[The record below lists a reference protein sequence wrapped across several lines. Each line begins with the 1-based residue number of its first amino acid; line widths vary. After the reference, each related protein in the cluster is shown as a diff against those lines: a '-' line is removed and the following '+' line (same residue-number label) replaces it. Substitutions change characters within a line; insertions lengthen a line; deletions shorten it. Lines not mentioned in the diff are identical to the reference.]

1 MKSLLVV
8 AAVLVSA
15 AQIIWASPSVA
26 LEGRHDAFAA
36 LAHLRMQPFVD
47 ARRIGVM
54 GFSYGATA
62 TLRLTSSRYRGAD
75 HPRPSSFGAAVA
87 LYPSLLH
94 G

>member
-1 MKSLLVV
+1 
-8 AAVLVSA
+8 
-15 AQIIWASPSVA
+15 
-26 LEGRHDAFAA
+26 
-36 LAHLRMQPFVD
+36 MQPFVD